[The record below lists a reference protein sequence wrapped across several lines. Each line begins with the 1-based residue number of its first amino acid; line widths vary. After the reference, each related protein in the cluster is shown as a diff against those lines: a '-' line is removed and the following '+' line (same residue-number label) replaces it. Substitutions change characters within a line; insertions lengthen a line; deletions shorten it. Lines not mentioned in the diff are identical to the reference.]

1 MDSKSSPIFGELFV
15 RIYESIEL
23 IASEPFV
30 NCADKLAGVF
40 SILADETADI
50 SCKDQFS
57 LCVRYLETNT
67 LKLREDFL
75 KFVPVTSLT
84 GESLAQ
90 TLLDNLINLGIDCSF
105 MLGQGYDGA
114 ATMSGRFNGVQVY
127 VRKNNNMVIY
137 VHCASHS
144 LNLAISD
151 ACDLQSIRNC
161 MGVLSSVY
169 NFFNTHKG
177 QEVLLSKIASI
188 ETNIKATR
196 LKNVCPTRWIQRHE
210 SVLIFLELQNA
221 VTISLETI
229 SSWQDKTTCSTAL
242 QLLSAIQNV
251 EFQISLRTTAKIF
264 GIPSPLSRL
273 LQTENLDLST
283 AMILATNI
291 EEMLIKMRNDNE
303 KEFNYIFND
312 VQKICSDWDVDV
324 KIPRKVG
331 RQVHRSNIET
341 DSPEVYFR
349 VSIFIPVL
357 DFYIIQIQR
366 RLLDHKQILSSYH
379 CLLPSKI
386 NNLVFKK
393 QFETDIVHL
402 VCRYEKIINRSEQQ
416 SIGEL
421 RLWWNYVSQM
431 NDHLKN
437 AHSVLLVALPDENI
451 FPIIRKLLVIL
462 VTLPVMTTTIERTFS
477 TLCRLKTY
485 LRNTTGESRLN
496 GLAMLNIHRDIEIS
510 TDAVLDKL

>member
-1 MDSKSSPIFGELFV
+1 
-15 RIYESIEL
+15 
-23 IASEPFV
+23 
-30 NCADKLAGVF
+30 
-40 SILADETADI
+40 
-50 SCKDQFS
+50 
-57 LCVRYLETNT
+57 
-67 LKLREDFL
+67 
-75 KFVPVTSLT
+75 
-84 GESLAQ
+84 
-90 TLLDNLINLGIDCSF
+90 
-105 MLGQGYDGA
+105 
-114 ATMSGRFNGVQVY
+114 
-127 VRKNNNMVIY
+127 
-137 VHCASHS
+137 
-144 LNLAISD
+144 
-151 ACDLQSIRNC
+151 

-169 NFFNTHKG
+169 NCFNTPKR

-188 ETNIKATR
+188 ETNTKATR
-196 LKNVCPTRWIQRHE
+196 LKNLCPTRWIQRHE
-210 SVLIFLELQNA
+210 LVLIFLELQNA

-264 GIPSPLSRL
+264 GITSPLSRL

-291 EEMLIKMRNDNE
+291 EEMLIKMRNDSE

-349 VSIFIPVL
+349 VSIFIPFL
-357 DFYIIQIQR
+357 DFFITQIQR
-366 RLLDHKQILSSYH
+366 RLLDHKQILSSFH

-386 NNLVFKK
+386 NNLEFKK

-402 VCRYEKIINRSEQQ
+402 VRRYEKIVNCSEEQ

-431 NDHLKN
+431 NDNLKN
-437 AHSVLLVALPDENI
+437 AHSALLVCDEKI

-462 VTLPVMTTTIERTFS
+462 VTLPVTTATPERTFS
-477 TLCRLKTY
+477 TLRRLKTY

-496 GLAMLNIHRDIEIS
+496 GLGMLNIHRNIEIS
-510 TDAVLDKL
+510 TDAVLDELSKSSRRINIKL

>member
-1 MDSKSSPIFGELFV
+1 MEAFGLDTLG
-15 RIYESIEL
+15 SIK
-23 IASEPFV
+23 V
-30 NCADKLAGVF
+30 AGVF

-50 SCKDQFS
+50 SCKEQFS

-105 MLGQGYDGA
+105 MVGQGYDGA
-114 ATMSGRFNGVQVY
+114 AAMSGRFNGVQ
-127 VRKNNNMVIY
+127 
-137 VHCASHS
+137 A

-161 MGVLSSVY
+161 MGALSSVY
-169 NFFNTHKG
+169 NFFNTPKR

-188 ETNIKATR
+188 ETNTKTTR

-242 QLLSAIQNV
+242 QLLSAIQDV

-264 GIPSPLSRL
+264 GITSPLSRL

-291 EEMLIKMRNDNE
+291 EEMLIKMRNDSE

-312 VQKICSDWDVDV
+312 VQKICSDRDVDV

-331 RQVHRSNIET
+331 RQVHCSNIET

-349 VSIFIPVL
+349 VSIFIPFL
-357 DFYIIQIQR
+357 DFFITQIQR
-366 RLLDHKQILSSYH
+366 RLLDHKQILSSFH

-386 NNLVFKK
+386 NNLEFKK

-402 VCRYEKIINRSEQQ
+402 VRRYEKIVKCSEQQ

-431 NDHLKN
+431 NDNLKN
-437 AHSVLLVALPDENI
+437 AHSALLVCDEKI

-462 VTLPVMTTTIERTFS
+462 VTLPVTTATPERTENLS
-477 TLCRLKTY
+477 TKYNRRISLKW
-485 LRNTTGESRLN
+485 
-496 GLAMLNIHRDIEIS
+496 IS
-510 TDAVLDKL
+510 NAKYSSGY